1 MKKLIL
7 ATLAGFVASMISGM
21 IAYILFYQD
30 LMTEMIATYPE
41 SMNSESDQNFLVG
54 MGAGLAQAILM
65 TYSFDKMNFNTLKS
79 GALNGIWFSGGIWLV
94 ANMNNLFLFK
104 FYDVS
109 LMMSDTLIS
118 ASFGLLAGGAIGW
131 TLDKLK

>member
-1 MKKLIL
+1 
-7 ATLAGFVASMISGM
+7 MISGM
-21 IAYILFYQD
+21 LAYMLFYQD

-54 MGAGLAQAILM
+54 MSVGLAQAILM

-94 ANMNNLFLFK
+94 ANLNNLFLFK

-118 ASFGLLAGGAIGW
+118 AAFGLLAGGAIGW